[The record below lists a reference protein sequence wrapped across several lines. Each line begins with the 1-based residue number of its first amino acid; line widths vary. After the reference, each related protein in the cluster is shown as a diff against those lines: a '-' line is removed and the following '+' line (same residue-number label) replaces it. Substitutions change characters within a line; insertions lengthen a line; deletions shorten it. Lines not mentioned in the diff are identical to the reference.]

1 VDAKGTD
8 GHGAGLADLS
18 EYKQRLRIPAH
29 DTTLDRAVHFHRAR
43 VLETRGQF
51 DDAIQAYKKVLE
63 LAPQDSVAYARVA
76 NLYVQRGAPRAAVVV
91 YVALAEMQAEHERWE
106 KAAMAYEKAAELARD
121 DSEVHTALRDVYIK
135 LGRLRD
141 ASKVQDRIDG
151 ILKEMPRLSD
161 APEAP
166 VVEAPEP
173 PPIKASAPPAPTRE
187 RAAPAPAKPAP
198 AKQPV
203 PEPPAEPE
211 EAVEADEQEAREQD
225 AREPEAQEV
234 DATEYPMH
242 APPQPSAQKPVQ
254 KPTPSKPT
262 PPPPDASKAKKK
274 PETPPQP
281 VKPVPQ
287 PPVKPAGQPPAP
299 PARSTAQ
306 PAASHVQQT
315 PPQEAGRRPRAR
327 TESLG
332 QILLDEG
339 VVTREQ
345 LEKAK
350 QMQHRSGGH
359 MGRILVEQG
368 VVTEKQLA
376 KALSVQW
383 GLDVID
389 LSTVEIDSD
398 VVKVIPQHIAQ
409 RHKVLAIG
417 KTRKKLRLAIADPL
431 NVVALDDV
439 RLVTGLEIE
448 AVVAAEDEI
457 LAGISRYYVGN
468 ESLEEAMRQAANI
481 DLEATETREED
492 ISIEAL
498 RTLTEE
504 APVVRL
510 VNLIISQAISD
521 GASDIHI
528 EPHRRA
534 LHVRYRID
542 GVLHDVMTPPKAV
555 QHAMVSRIK
564 IMANVD
570 IAERRLPQ
578 DGRIHVVIE
587 SKEYDLR
594 VSTLPTVFGEKV
606 VMRILDQ
613 STAKTGLNKLGF
625 TVAMLETWEEMA
637 SKPYGMLLVSGPTG
651 SGKTTTLYATL
662 HKINSLEKNI
672 MTVEDPV
679 EYQLARVNQIQV
691 NPKAGLTFASG
702 LRSFLRQDP
711 DIIMVGEIRD
721 RDTAE
726 IAIQAS
732 LTGHLVLST
741 IHTNDA
747 PSAAT
752 RLMDMGIE
760 PFLITSS
767 VTAVL
772 AQRLARTICL
782 HCKES
787 YVPPVEALHRLGLQP
802 ESGEEIVFYRG
813 KGCDR
818 CKGSGY
824 KGRTGIFEL
833 LVMSEPIRELVLKGV
848 SANEIRVQ
856 GVSEGMKT
864 LREDGILKVLEGSTT
879 VDELLRVVFVE
890 T

>member
-1 VDAKGTD
+1 MDAKGTD
-8 GHGAGLADLS
+8 GHGAGLADLN

-43 VLETRGQF
+43 VLEARGQF

-76 NLYVQRGAPRAAVVV
+76 NLYVQRGSPRAAVVV

-173 PPIKASAPPAPTRE
+173 PPIKASAPLAPTRE

-198 AKQPV
+198 AKQPA

-211 EAVEADEQEAREQD
+211 EAVEADEQDAREQD
-225 AREPEAQEV
+225 PQAVEE
-234 DATEYPMH
+234 TEYPTH
-242 APPQPSAQKPVQ
+242 APPHPSAQKPAQ
-254 KPTPSKPT
+254 KPTPAKPV
-262 PPPPDASKAKKK
+262 PPPPEPPSKAKKK
-274 PETPPQP
+274 ADMPAQP
-281 VKPVPQ
+281 VKPE
-287 PPVKPAGQPPAP
+287 PAGAPPAP

-306 PAASHVQQT
+306 PAASQAQQKAA
-315 PPQEAGRRPRAR
+315 PEAGRRPRAR

-345 LEKAK
+345 LEKAM
-350 QMQHRSGGH
+350 QLQHRSGGH
-359 MGRILVEQG
+359 LGRILVEQG

-376 KALSVQW
+376 KGLSVQW

-409 RHKVLAIG
+409 RHKVLAIS
-417 KTRKKLRLAIADPL
+417 KTKRKLRLAIADPL

-510 VNLIISQAISD
+510 VNLIIGQAISD

-637 SKPYGMLLVSGPTG
+637 SKPYGMILVSGPTG

-679 EYQLARVNQIQV
+679 EYQLGRVNQIQV

-747 PSAAT
+747 PSATT

-772 AQRLARTICL
+772 AQRLARTICP

-856 GVSEGMKT
+856 AVSEGMKT

>member
-1 VDAKGTD
+1 MDAKGTD
-8 GHGAGLADLS
+8 GHSVLDLI
-18 EYKQRLRIPAH
+18 EYKQRLRVPVH

-43 VLETRGQF
+43 VLEARGQF

-63 LAPQDSVAYARVA
+63 LAPQDSVAYARLA

-91 YVALAEMQAEHERWE
+91 YVALAEMQAEAERWE
-106 KAAMAYEKAAELARD
+106 KAALAYEKAAELASD

-141 ASKVQDRIDG
+141 ASKVQDRIDR

-161 APEAP
+161 MPETP
-166 VVEAPEP
+166 VAEAEP
-173 PPIKASAPPAPTRE
+173 PAIKAAAPAPPATRERPRPAPSAPPAPKPSPQDLENAEVDEQETQE
-187 RAAPAPAKPAP
+187 AVEEPQFPMHHPPTPLQKPAQKPAPPKPTPQPAPPSEPPSKIKKKGEPAPQPPAKPL
-198 AKQPV
+198 
-203 PEPPAEPE
+203 
-211 EAVEADEQEAREQD
+211 
-225 AREPEAQEV
+225 
-234 DATEYPMH
+234 
-242 APPQPSAQKPVQ
+242 APPVRP
-254 KPTPSKPT
+254 
-262 PPPPDASKAKKK
+262 
-274 PETPPQP
+274 
-281 VKPVPQ
+281 
-287 PPVKPAGQPPAP
+287 
-299 PARSTAQ
+299 TAQ
-306 PAASHVQQT
+306 PVAWQAQQKET
-315 PPQEAGRRPRAR
+315 PETGRRPRAR

-332 QILLDEG
+332 QIHLDEG

-345 LEKAK
+345 LEKAM

-359 MGRILVEQG
+359 LGRILVEQG
-368 VVTEKQLA
+368 VVTEQQLA

-383 GLDVID
+383 GLEVVD
-389 LSTVEIDSD
+389 LGAIEIDAD

-409 RHKVLAIG
+409 RHKVLAIS
-417 KTRKKLRLAIADPL
+417 KTRRKLRLAIADPL

-439 RLVTGLEIE
+439 RLITGLEIE
-448 AVVAAEDEI
+448 AAVAAEDDI
-457 LAGISRYYVGN
+457 LAAISRHYVGN
-468 ESLEEAMRQAANI
+468 ESLEEAMRQASDI
-481 DLEATETREED
+481 DLEQMETREED
-492 ISIEAL
+492 VSIEKL

-528 EPHRRA
+528 EPHRRS

-542 GVLHDVMTPPKAV
+542 GVLHDVMTPPKGV
-555 QHAMVSRIK
+555 KHAMVSRVK
-564 IMANVD
+564 IMANID

-578 DGRIHVVIE
+578 DGRSHVVIE
-587 SKEYDLR
+587 GKEYDLR
-594 VSTLPTVFGEKV
+594 VSTLPTAFGEKV

-613 STAKTGLNKLGF
+613 STTKVGLNKLGF
-625 TVAMLETWEEMA
+625 TVAMLETWGELA
-637 SKPYGMLLVSGPTG
+637 SKPYGMILVSGPTG
-651 SGKTTTLYATL
+651 SGKTTTLYSTL
-662 HKINSLEKNI
+662 NKINSLEKNI

-679 EYQLARVNQIQV
+679 EYQLARVNQVQV

-747 PSAAT
+747 PSATT
-752 RLMDMGIE
+752 RLIDMGIE

-767 VTAVL
+767 LTGVL
-772 AQRLARTICL
+772 AQRLARTICA

-787 YVPPVEALHRLGLQP
+787 YTPPVEALHRLGLAP

-824 KGRTGIFEL
+824 KGRLGLFEL
-833 LVMSEPIRELVLKGV
+833 MVITEPIRELVLKGV
-848 SANEIRVQ
+848 SSNEIREQ
-856 GVSEGMKT
+856 AISEGMKG
-864 LREDGILKVLEGSTT
+864 LREDGILKVLEGATT
-879 VDELLRVVFVE
+879 VDELLRVVFVDV
-890 T
+890 

>member
-1 VDAKGTD
+1 
-8 GHGAGLADLS
+8 
-18 EYKQRLRIPAH
+18 
-29 DTTLDRAVHFHRAR
+29 
-43 VLETRGQF
+43 
-51 DDAIQAYKKVLE
+51 E
-63 LAPQDSVAYARVA
+63 LAPQDSVAYARLA

-91 YVALAEMQAEHERWE
+91 YVALAEMQAEGERWE
-106 KAAMAYEKAAELARD
+106 KAALAYEKAAELAKD

-141 ASKVQDRIDG
+141 ASKVQDRIDR
-151 ILKEMPRLSD
+151 ILKEMPRVSD
-161 APEAP
+161 APEASVP
-166 VVEAPEP
+166 QAPEP
-173 PPIKASAPPAPTRE
+173 PSFKGAAQPPTRE
-187 RAAPAPAKPAP
+187 RPKPGPAPSPVPKPKSEEPEAAGADGQEAQEAGESEFPIHAPPASSQKPGQKPAP
-198 AKQPV
+198 P
-203 PEPPAEPE
+203 
-211 EAVEADEQEAREQD
+211 
-225 AREPEAQEV
+225 
-234 DATEYPMH
+234 
-242 APPQPSAQKPVQ
+242 
-254 KPTPSKPT
+254 KPTPAQPT
-262 PPPPDASKAKKK
+262 PPTFEPPSKFKKK
-274 PETPPQP
+274 GD
-281 VKPVPQ
+281 PVPQ
-287 PPVKPAGQPPAP
+287 PPAKPPIQPPAP

-306 PAASHVQQT
+306 PAAAQSQQKGA
-315 PPQEAGRRPRAR
+315 PEAGRRPRAR

-345 LEKAK
+345 LEKAM

-359 MGRILVEQG
+359 LGRILVEQG

-383 GLDVID
+383 GLDVVD
-389 LSTVEIDSD
+389 LGALEIDSD

-409 RHKVLAIG
+409 RHKVLAISRS
-417 KTRKKLRLAIADPL
+417 RKKLKLAIADPL

-457 LAGISRYYVGN
+457 MGAISRFYVGN

-481 DLEATETREED
+481 DLEATDAREED
-492 ISIEAL
+492 ISVEAL

-555 QHAMVSRIK
+555 QHAMVSRVK
-564 IMANVD
+564 IMASID
-570 IAERRLPQ
+570 IAERRVPQ

-587 SKEYDLR
+587 TKEFDLR
-594 VSTLPTVFGEKV
+594 VSTLPTAFGEKV

-613 STAKTGLNKLGF
+613 STAKVGLNKLGF
-625 TVAMLETWEEMA
+625 TVAMLETWEELA
-637 SKPYGMLLVSGPTG
+637 SKPYGMILVSGPTG
-651 SGKTTTLYATL
+651 SGKTTTLYSTL
-662 HKINSLEKNI
+662 NKINSLEKNI
-672 MTVEDPV
+672 LTVEDPV
-679 EYQLARVNQIQV
+679 EYQLGRVNQVQI

-747 PSAAT
+747 PSATT

-767 VTAVL
+767 LTGVL
-772 AQRLARTICL
+772 AQRLARTICA

-787 YVPPVEALHRLGLQP
+787 YAPPVEALHRLGLAP

-824 KGRTGIFEL
+824 KG
-833 LVMSEPIRELVLKGV
+833 
-848 SANEIRVQ
+848 
-856 GVSEGMKT
+856 
-864 LREDGILKVLEGSTT
+864 
-879 VDELLRVVFVE
+879 
-890 T
+890 

>member
-1 VDAKGTD
+1 MDAKGTD
-8 GHGAGLADLS
+8 GHSVLDLI
-18 EYKQRLRIPAH
+18 EYKQRLRVPVH

-43 VLETRGQF
+43 VLEARGQF

-63 LAPQDSVAYARVA
+63 LAPQDSVAYARLA

-91 YVALAEMQAEHERWE
+91 YVALAEMQAEAERWE
-106 KAAMAYEKAAELARD
+106 KAALAYEKAAELARD

-141 ASKVQDRIDG
+141 ASKVQDRIDR

-161 APEAP
+161 MPETP
-166 VVEAPEP
+166 VAEAEP
-173 PPIKASAPPAPTRE
+173 PAIKAAAPAPPATRERPRPAPSAPPAPKPSPQDLENAEVDEQETQE
-187 RAAPAPAKPAP
+187 AVEEPQFPMHHPPTSLQKPAQKPAPPKPTPQPAPPSEPPSKIKKKGEPAPQPPAKPL
-198 AKQPV
+198 
-203 PEPPAEPE
+203 
-211 EAVEADEQEAREQD
+211 
-225 AREPEAQEV
+225 
-234 DATEYPMH
+234 
-242 APPQPSAQKPVQ
+242 APPVRP
-254 KPTPSKPT
+254 
-262 PPPPDASKAKKK
+262 
-274 PETPPQP
+274 
-281 VKPVPQ
+281 
-287 PPVKPAGQPPAP
+287 
-299 PARSTAQ
+299 TAQ
-306 PAASHVQQT
+306 PVASQAQQKET
-315 PPQEAGRRPRAR
+315 PETGRRPRAR

-345 LEKAK
+345 LEKAM

-359 MGRILVEQG
+359 LGRILVEQG
-368 VVTEKQLA
+368 VVTEQQLA

-383 GLDVID
+383 GLEVVD
-389 LSTVEIDSD
+389 LGAIEIDAD

-409 RHKVLAIG
+409 RHKVLAIS
-417 KTRKKLRLAIADPL
+417 KTRRKLRLAIADPL

-439 RLVTGLEIE
+439 RLITGLEIE
-448 AVVAAEDEI
+448 AVVAAEDDI
-457 LAGISRYYVGN
+457 LAAISRHYVGN
-468 ESLEEAMRQAANI
+468 ESLEEAMRQASDI
-481 DLEATETREED
+481 DLEQMETREED
-492 ISIEAL
+492 VSIEKL

-528 EPHRRA
+528 EPHRRS

-542 GVLHDVMTPPKAV
+542 GVLHDVMTPPKGV
-555 QHAMVSRIK
+555 KHAMVSRIK
-564 IMANVD
+564 IMANID

-578 DGRIHVVIE
+578 DGRSHVVIE
-587 SKEYDLR
+587 GKEYDLR
-594 VSTLPTVFGEKV
+594 VSTLPTAFGEKV

-613 STAKTGLNKLGF
+613 STTKVGLNKLGF
-625 TVAMLETWEEMA
+625 TVAMLETWGELA
-637 SKPYGMLLVSGPTG
+637 SKPYGMILVSGPTG
-651 SGKTTTLYATL
+651 SGKTTTLYSTL
-662 HKINSLEKNI
+662 NKINSLEKNI

-679 EYQLARVNQIQV
+679 EYQLARVNQVQV

-747 PSAAT
+747 PSATT
-752 RLMDMGIE
+752 RLIDMGIE

-767 VTAVL
+767 LTGVL
-772 AQRLARTICL
+772 AQRLARTICA

-787 YVPPVEALHRLGLQP
+787 YTPPVEALHRLGLAP

-824 KGRTGIFEL
+824 KGRLGLFEL
-833 LVMSEPIRELVLKGV
+833 MVITEPIRELVLKGV
-848 SANEIRVQ
+848 SSNEIREQ
-856 GVSEGMKT
+856 AISEGMKG
-864 LREDGILKVLEGSTT
+864 LREDGILKVLEGATT
-879 VDELLRVVFVE
+879 VDELLRVVFVDV
-890 T
+890 